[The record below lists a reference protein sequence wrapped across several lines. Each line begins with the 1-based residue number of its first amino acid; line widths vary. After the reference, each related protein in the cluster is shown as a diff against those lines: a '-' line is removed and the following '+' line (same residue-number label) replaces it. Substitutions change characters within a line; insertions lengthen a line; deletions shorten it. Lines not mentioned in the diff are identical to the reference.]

1 MIEDEFDGFFDHPVL
16 RSVCSLES
24 QLFAGR
30 KSLNPRVA
38 LKFEVVYLWLFVGK
52 SQGQICKKTGLSRNT
67 VKSYIRQ
74 YENGGIE
81 SLKMFYKKYYDT
93 GLSNR
98 PL

>member
-1 MIEDEFDGFFDHPVL
+1 MIEDEFDEFFDDPVL
-16 RSVCSLES
+16 RSAFSLYS

-30 KSLNPRVA
+30 KSLNSRVA

-74 YENGGIE
+74 YQNGGIE
-81 SLKMFYKKYYDT
+81 SLKVFYKKCYNTDLFLDT
-93 GLSNR
+93 
-98 PL
+98 